1 MRFSMALAALVG
13 VAVPVLAGEQLTQ
26 IDADARAAIA
36 FAKARANKF
45 TVQAETKPIPFSEA
59 VKIAKREGK
68 PLFVTV
74 CLDCKAV
81 CAKLRPDIITSHE
94 TTLEGS
100 SAPRAI
106 LMIPSKT
113 SESGWIKLRWDRLPT
128 DTEVKAEV
136 AKHSPR
142 TSWDEAVSALIMSM
156 VALESDTP
164 APVQQWKQVCGPDG
178 CKLVPVGYAPMP
190 VGSGANV
197 ASPPVAGEIATG
209 GRFFQARFPRL
220 AAFRGRVRGVLGLPA
235 PVVRGQF
242 FEALEADIAP
252 AASAPAAAGPEV
264 VGARERRLLRAVLAR
279 YGVTQAELDAV
290 AKKVQAT
297 GNDSIWAVLVE
308 ILLRHGIAALREFL
322 DSWLNK

>member
-1 MRFSMALAALVG
+1 MRFSIAAVTAFV
-13 VAVPVLAGEQLTQ
+13 VAVPTLAGEQLTK
-26 IDADARAAIA
+26 IDADARAAMA

-68 PLFVTV
+68 PVFVTV

-128 DTEVKAEV
+128 DAEVKAEV

-156 VALESDTP
+156 VALEADTP
-164 APVQQWKQVCGPDG
+164 APVQWKQVCDANG
-178 CKLVPVGYAPMP
+178 CRLVPAGFNPLPAGNGP
-190 VGSGANV
+190 VAV
-197 ASPPVAGEIATG
+197 AAPPVTGERVTG
-209 GRFFQARFPRL
+209 GVFRARFPRL
-220 AAFRGRVRGVLGLPA
+220 AAFRGKVRGVLGLPA
-235 PVVRGQF
+235 PQVRGQF